1 MHCRRCIYN
10 WITVIIMIIRS
21 LFSLKKEKSSFIS
34 QIFSQ
39 ILQNDPSSVFQYSKL
54 NAREA
59 GWTVYPSPSALC
71 FHKSQRGRALQEWA
85 GAGCTHCHAWCTRGR
100 NSCFVSSSPLRYPTV
115 SSLLSLF
122 PSNILSFVASL
133 LLRFAQ
139 LLKCFFT

>member
-1 MHCRRCIYN
+1 M
-10 WITVIIMIIRS
+10 
-21 LFSLKKEKSSFIS
+21 KKEKSSFIS

-115 SSLLSLF
+115 SSLLSPF